1 MKSIRTVVIRGV
13 AAMLAISGASTIA
26 ANDKAKMPSLPSEVT
41 LFKNVKVFNGTEDQ
55 LYDVDVLVVKNKIHK
70 VAKDIPE
77 TGTWQVEL
85 PAGSASKVVPQ
96 IGGDLASGY
105 RFLVQES
112 GTIETVEV
120 KVNVIDGG
128 GRTLMPGLIDA
139 HVHLNLQMLEN
150 PSAIDGVNNMTW
162 EEVGAMAY
170 ESAHEYLSSGFTTV
184 RDLCGS
190 HDGIRRRIDDG
201 TLTGPRIYL
210 SGACIS
216 QTSGHGDWRP
226 ASGVV
231 RRNQTETSQAEDLGI
246 VILADGADEVLK
258 ACRNNLAG
266 GADFCKMMAG
276 GGVTSQRDPLHSVQG
291 TPAELAAMVTATHQ
305 WGSVGAVHAYHDES
319 VRNALEAGVLSIE
332 HGNLM
337 SDPETFKLVKEKD
350 AWVVPAMAGFSPQL
364 LEHPVYGNPNL
375 PLAAKVR
382 QVAGNY
388 ETWVRLADK
397 YEINL
402 GFGTDVVVSNK
413 LSSRSTRDFQMFQFA
428 QAFGTFRTLKAM
440 TSDNGRLMAL
450 TGKNNP
456 YPGKLGVIEEGAY
469 ADIILVNGNPLEDIS
484 LLGAVD
490 DMFASPRAEPTISTI
505 PFVMKDGK
513 IYRNTL

>member
-1 MKSIRTVVIRGV
+1 MHQLTKLIAV
-13 AAMLAISGASTIA
+13 AVLAATAPVSAQEL
-26 ANDKAKMPSLPSEVT
+26 NLPARVT
-41 LFKNVKVFNGTEDQ
+41 LFKNVMVFDGVTEGLQD
-55 LYDVDVLVVKNKIHK
+55 LDVLVVGNRIHRVTK
-70 VAKDIPE
+70 EIPE
-77 TGTWQVEL
+77 TGTWEIEL
-85 PAGSASKVVPQ
+85 PGGAATPVVPQ
-96 IGGDLASGY
+96 IGGDLTSGY
-105 RFLVQES
+105 RFIVGES
-112 GTIETVEV
+112 GTVETVQVE
-120 KVNVIDGG
+120 VNVIDGA
-128 GRTLMPGLIDA
+128 GRTLMPGMIDA

-150 PSAIDGVNNMTW
+150 PAAIDGVNNMTW

-170 ESAHEYLSSGFTTV
+170 ESAHEYLASGFTTV

-190 HDGIRRRIDDG
+190 HDGLRRRIDDG

-216 QTSGHGDWRP
+216 QTTGHGDWRP
-226 ASGVV
+226 PSGVV
-231 RRNQTETSQAEDLGI
+231 RKNRNETSQVEDLGI

-276 GGVTSQRDPLHSVQG
+276 GGVTSQRDPLHSLQG
-291 TPAELAAMVTATHQ
+291 TPDELAAMMTALDQ
-305 WGSVGAVHAYHDES
+305 WDSVGAVHAYHDAS

-337 SDPETFKLVKEKD
+337 SDPATFKLVKKMD
-350 AWVVPAMAGFSPQL
+350 AWVIPAMAGFSPQL

-382 QVAGNY
+382 QVAENY
-388 ETWVRLADK
+388 ETWVELANK

-402 GFGTDVVVSNK
+402 GFGSDVVVSNK
-413 LSSRSTRDFQMFQFA
+413 LSSRSTRDFQMYQFSE
-428 QAFGTFRTLKAM
+428 AFGPYRTLKAL

-469 ADIILVNGNPLEDIS
+469 ADIILVDGNPLEDIS

-490 DMFASPRAEPTISTI
+490 DMFASPRAEPSIPTI
-505 PFVMKDGK
+505 PFVMKDGV